1 MTLEFHT
8 HTLFMVILP
17 LLRGGEKDTP
27 AKQPL
32 HPDALLVD
40 SVPEISHQETLR
52 LMNL

>member
-8 HTLFMVILP
+8 HTLFMLILP
-17 LLRGGEKDTP
+17 LPRGGEKDTP

-32 HPDALLVD
+32 HPGSLLVD
-40 SVPEISHQETLR
+40 PVPKISHQETPR